1 MATKIKSIDKIMG
14 VKTVDPSFEKYFV
27 VLRDNRRVSDSNHT
41 TTDSATVEM
50 KYWEGI
56 IERNPDG
63 TRMSIIECDNP
74 NFKG

>member
-1 MATKIKSIDKIMG
+1 M
-14 VKTVDPSFEKYFV
+14 